1 MENIFS
7 DMQVGLWSIEIDK
20 DNIPKMY
27 GDKVFLELLGVNNE
41 TSPEDL
47 YLRWYSGI
55 KEEYIGY
62 INNAIERMFS
72 GKQVEVEYIWI
83 NNQNQT
89 TFVRCCGKKDDSF
102 NSGIRLK
109 GYHQNIDKII
119 NTDIKNDNN
128 YVVKD
133 YFKLLKYSTFFYEL
147 YDECFEIDLE
157 TYKIVTIFSRK
168 NKYAFINENS
178 FVFDE
183 KDTHVYPEDRDIFNS
198 LFNKERLKKLE
209 KNSQSEKVD
218 IRIKNINNGYSWVR
232 LKALVTTFAGRKKL
246 VLYLYDI
253 EDEKKLEEVTQE
265 KEDIVN
271 ALVDVDSAILDIN
284 LENEKIKILKY
295 SEELKKNIK
304 IDTTLF
310 QLKNRL
316 ITSYT
321 QSKDINE
328 LEAFFSLDNLKLLAK
343 EKVDKSIE
351 LKMKDDFEEYKWIR
365 ISNLSL
371 SGTSNRIFILMK
383 NINENHLSQNIIEK
397 FVYNNCDY
405 LLYVDFKNNRY
416 IKISGDD
423 TDKTILNREGNN
435 YIEKMQFYIDKYVIP
450 EDKERMKKIF
460 RAENIFEALEKKG
473 SIDFTTA
480 IIDDNGNYRRKYV
493 VFQYYDR
500 ENQIVLVQ
508 RKDITNT
515 YLSMKEQSE
524 KLEKAEKESITDY
537 LTNIYNRKGCELKI
551 KEHISQKIA
560 DEKSA
565 FLLLDLDNFKKLNDT
580 FGHKVGDEVLQ
591 KIAKILKSN
600 FRISDIVGRLGG
612 DEFVVFMTN
621 IKDNFSLV
629 QKLKKLLEN
638 LKLEYEI
645 GDKKIEITASIGV
658 VYIDED
664 DFSFE
669 NLYLKADTALYNVKK
684 NGKNSFYIL

>member
-27 GDKVFLELLGVNNE
+27 GDKVFLDLLGVNYE
-41 TSPEDL
+41 ILPEDL
-47 YLRWYSGI
+47 YLKWYSGI

-62 INNAIERMFS
+62 VNNAIERILS

-102 NSGIRLK
+102 NEGIRLK
-109 GYHQNIDKII
+109 GYHQNIDKIVNI
-119 NTDIKNDNN
+119 DIKNDEN
-128 YVVKD
+128 YEVKD

-183 KDTHVYPEDRDIFNS
+183 KDTHVYPEDREIFNS
-198 LFNKERLKKLE
+198 LFNKERLNKLE
-209 KNSQSEKVD
+209 ENSQSEKID
-218 IRIKNINNGYSWVR
+218 IRIKNTNNKYSWVR
-232 LKALVTTFAGRKKL
+232 LKALVTTFASRKKL
-246 VLYLYDI
+246 VVYLYDI
-253 EDEKKLEEVTQE
+253 EDEKKLEEVTRE
-265 KEDIVN
+265 KEDIVS
-271 ALVDVDSAILDIN
+271 ALVDADSAILDID
-284 LENEKIKILKY
+284 LENEKVKILKY
-295 SEELKKNIK
+295 SKELETNEK
-304 IDTTLF
+304 IEMTL
-310 QLKNRL
+310 LELRKRL
-316 ITSYT
+316 IADHI
-321 QSKDINE
+321 QSKDVNE
-328 LEAFFSLDNLKLLAK
+328 LESFFSVDNLRLLAK
-343 EKVDKSIE
+343 EKLDKSIE
-351 LKMKDDFEEYKWIR
+351 IKMKEKYEEYKWIR

-371 SGTSNRIFILMK
+371 SGTSNRIFVLMK

-405 LLYVDFKNNRY
+405 LLYVDLKNNRY
-416 IKISGDD
+416 IKISGE
-423 TDKTILNREGNN
+423 DKDNTILDREGNN
-435 YIEKMQFYIDKYVIP
+435 YIEKMQLYIDRYVIP
-450 EDKERMKKIF
+450 EDRIRM
-460 RAENIFEALEKKG
+460 RNIFKTDYIEEALEKKERL
-473 SIDFTTA
+473 DFTTA

-500 ENQIVLVQ
+500 ENQIILVQ
-508 RKDITNT
+508 RRDITNT
-515 YLSMKEQSE
+515 YLSLKEQSD

-551 KEHISQKIA
+551 KEYISQKTR

-580 FGHKVGDEVLQ
+580 FGHKVGDEILQ
-591 KIAKILKSN
+591 KIARILKNN

-621 IKDNFSLV
+621 IKDKYSLT
-629 QKLKKLLEN
+629 QKLKKLLKN
-638 LKLEYEI
+638 LEIEYGVRER
-645 GDKKIEITASIGV
+645 KIKITASIGAV
-658 VYIDED
+658 CIEEN

-669 NLYLKADTALYNVKK
+669 NLYLKADNALYKIKK
-684 NGKNSFYIL
+684 NGKNSFHIL

>member
-7 DMQVGLWSIEIDK
+7 DMQVGLWSIEIIK

-41 TSPEDL
+41 ISPEDL

-62 INNAIERMFS
+62 VNNAIDRILS
-72 GKQVEVEYIWI
+72 GKQIEVEYIWI
-83 NNQNQT
+83 NSQNQT

-102 NSGIRLK
+102 NEGIRLK

-119 NTDIKNDNN
+119 NTDIKNDSN
-128 YVVKD
+128 YIVKD
-133 YFKLLKYSTFFYEL
+133 YFKLLRYSTFFYEL
-147 YDECFEIDLE
+147 YDECFEIDLD
-157 TYKIVTIFSRK
+157 TFKMVTIFSRK

-183 KDTHVYPEDRDIFNS
+183 KDTHVYPEDREIFNS

-209 KNSQSEKVD
+209 ENSQSEKVD
-218 IRIKNINNGYSWVR
+218 IRIKNIQNGYSWVR

-246 VLYLYDI
+246 ILYIYDI
-253 EDEKKLEEVTQE
+253 EDEKKLEEVTKE

-271 ALVDVDSAILDIN
+271 ALVDMDSAILDID
-284 LENEKIKILKY
+284 LENEQIKILKY
-295 SEELKKNIK
+295 SKELEKNIK
-304 IDTTLF
+304 IDTTLL
-310 QLKNRL
+310 QLKNEMIANYVQL
-316 ITSYT
+316 
-321 QSKDINE
+321 KDINE
-328 LEAFFSLDNLKLLAK
+328 FEIFFSLDNLKLLAK
-343 EKVDKSIE
+343 EKLDKNIE
-351 LKMKDDFEEYKWIR
+351 LKMKDDFGEYKWIR

-383 NINENHLSQNIIEK
+383 NIDENHLSQNIIEK

-416 IKISGDD
+416 FKISGDD
-423 TDKTILNREGNN
+423 TDKTILDREGNN
-435 YIEKMQFYIDKYVIP
+435 YIEKMQLYIDKYVIP
-450 EDKERMKKIF
+450 EDKERMKTIV
-460 RAENIFEALEKKG
+460 RTENILEALEEKG

-493 VFQYYDR
+493 IFQYYDKD
-500 ENQIVLVQ
+500 NKIVLVQ
-508 RKDITNT
+508 RKDVTNT

-537 LTNIYNRKGCELKI
+537 LTNVYNRKGCELKI
-551 KEHISQKIA
+551 REYISQKIP

-580 FGHKVGDEVLQ
+580 FGHKVGDEILQ
-591 KIAKILKSN
+591 KIAKVLKNN
-600 FRISDIVGRLGG
+600 FRISDIIGRLGG

-621 IKDNFSLV
+621 VKDRNSLI
-629 QKLKKLLEN
+629 QKLKKLLKN
-638 LKLEYEI
+638 LEVEHGI
-645 GDKKIEITASIGV
+645 RERKIKITASIGA
-658 VYIDED
+658 VYIDESS
-664 DFSFE
+664 FGFE
-669 NLYLKADTALYNVKK
+669 NLYLKADNALYKIKK
-684 NGKNSFYIL
+684 SGKNNFHIL